1 MCSQILIHCDL
12 RSASD
17 QTPGGQ
23 SKVLRG
29 RLQTEDQVR
38 RLSGVTS
45 FEEIYNAA
53 QCLAILAQSQ
63 MKQWKLQLLNSSTS
77 ESLIGNFQENLVA
90 PSLVIA
96 RKHSLRS
103 DALMSPHKVS
113 NSILRPIFA
122 DCEFFVFQVVDYGP
136 MQRVKRVHSDR
147 SPMARYIFT

>member
-1 MCSQILIHCDL
+1 VTQTESRDPLRERQNLVQ

-29 RLQTEDQVR
+29 RLQTDD
-38 RLSGVTS
+38 
-45 FEEIYNAA
+45 
-53 QCLAILAQSQ
+53 
-63 MKQWKLQLLNSSTS
+63 
-77 ESLIGNFQENLVA
+77 QENLVA

-103 DALMSPHKVS
+103 DALMSPHKV
-113 NSILRPIFA
+113 
-122 DCEFFVFQVVDYGP
+122 VDYGP

-147 SPMARYIFT
+147 SPMARRYEIMGGGTPRRSPRLN

>member
-1 MCSQILIHCDL
+1 MCSQILIHRDL

-45 FEEIYNAA
+45 FEEII
-53 QCLAILAQSQ
+53 QCSTMVGNISTVSDEAVQVTV
-63 MKQWKLQLLNSSTS
+63 LNSSIS
-77 ESLIGNFQENLVA
+77 ESIIGNFQENLVA

-113 NSILRPIFA
+113 NSILRPIPA
-122 DCEFFVFQVVDYGP
+122 DCELLAFQVVDYGP

-147 SPMARYIFT
+147 SPMAR